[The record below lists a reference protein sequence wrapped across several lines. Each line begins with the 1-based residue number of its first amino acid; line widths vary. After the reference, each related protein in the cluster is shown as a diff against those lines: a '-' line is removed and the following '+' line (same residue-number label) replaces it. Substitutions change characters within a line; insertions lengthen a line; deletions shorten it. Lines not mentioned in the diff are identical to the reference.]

1 MRIVFIGAGELSV
14 ETARLLI
21 KRGHEVVIIESD
33 KEKIETLADDLDCGF
48 LRGDG
53 SKPPIL
59 REAAPKQTDVLF
71 CLSDVDQNNIIASL
85 VGRSLGFGRVV
96 TRIEDH
102 DFEAI
107 CSEFGLHD
115 IINPSRTI
123 SRYLADI
130 VKGIDILEL
139 STIIKDEARFF
150 SFIADKNQA
159 GPVEDLALPQSARV
173 VCYYRDETFH
183 LVNGD
188 YSLQPRD
195 EVVILTHS
203 DNLATL
209 RERFLREEEHN
220 DEGGHDT
227 REAAR
232 Y

>member
-33 KEKIETLADDLDCGF
+33 KEKIETLADDLDCSF

-59 REAAPKQTDVLF
+59 REAGPKQTDVLF

-85 VGRSLGFGRVV
+85 VGRSLGFNRVV

-102 DFEAI
+102 DFETI
-107 CSEFGLHD
+107 CSELGLRD

-150 SFIADKNQA
+150 TFVADKNQA
-159 GPVEDLALPQSARV
+159 GPVDDLALPKSARV

-183 LVNGD
+183 LVDGE
-188 YSLQPRD
+188 YTIQPQD

-203 DNLATL
+203 DNLAKL
-209 RERFLREEEHN
+209 RKQFLYEEEHN
-220 DEGGHDT
+220 DQNMKDT
-227 REAAR
+227 G
-232 Y
+232 

>member
-33 KEKIETLADDLDCGF
+33 REKIETLADDLDCRF

-71 CLSDVDQNNIIASL
+71 CLSDVDQNNIITSL
-85 VGRSLGFGRVV
+85 VGRALGFSRVV
-96 TRIEDH
+96 TRIEDR
-102 DFEAI
+102 DFEPI
-107 CSEFGLHD
+107 CRELGLRD
-115 IINPSRTI
+115 VISPSRTV
-123 SRYLADI
+123 SRCLANI

-150 SFIADKNQA
+150 TFVADKNQA
-159 GPVEDLALPQSARV
+159 GPVDDLALPKSARV
-173 VCYYRDETFH
+173 VCYYRGETFH
-183 LVNGD
+183 LVDGE
-188 YSLQPRD
+188 YTIQPQD

-203 DNLATL
+203 DNLAKL
-209 RERFLREEEHN
+209 RKQFLSAEPH
-220 DEGGHDT
+220 GHEQNNTD
-227 REAAR
+227 
-232 Y
+232 

>member
-33 KEKIETLADDLDCGF
+33 REKIETLSEDLDCSF

-59 REAAPKQTDVLF
+59 REAGPKQTDVLF
-71 CLSDVDQNNIIASL
+71 CLSDIDQNNIIASL
-85 VGRSLGFGRVV
+85 VGRSLGFSRVV

-107 CSEFGLHD
+107 CSELGLED
-115 IINPSRTI
+115 TIKPSRTI
-123 SRYLADI
+123 SRYLADF
-130 VKGIDILEL
+130 VKGVDILEL

-150 SFIADKNQA
+150 TFVVEKHQA
-159 GPVEDLALPQSARV
+159 GPVDNLQLPKSSRV
-173 VCYYRDETFH
+173 ICFYRDETFH
-183 LVNGD
+183 LAD
-188 YSLQPRD
+188 EECTLQPRD

-203 DNLATL
+203 DNLAML
-209 RERFLREEEHN
+209 RKKFLSEEEDN
-220 DEGGHDT
+220 DQEQSGTDGV
-227 REAAR
+227 
-232 Y
+232 